1 MFFNRS
7 LEQKLLQSAKGF
19 PAIAIMGPRQS
30 GKTTLAKKAFPHLPY
45 VSLED
50 LSRRAYAQND
60 PKGFLQS
67 FREGAI
73 LDEVQRVPELFS
85 YLQEVLDN
93 SPRRGWFVLT
103 GSQHFLLHEKIA
115 QSLAGRV
122 AYKYLLPFSLQELAS
137 VPTPLKTPE
146 EAILK
151 GFYPPV
157 HVEEID
163 PHEWLKSYISSYLEK
178 DVRLLK
184 NVHDLSTFQT
194 FLSLCAGRTGQL
206 LNLSSISVE
215 LGVSHNT
222 VKAWLS
228 LLETSFIIFLLRPH
242 HKNFRKRLVKMPKLY
257 FWDTGLAATLLN
269 IKNEDQLNQHPMK
282 GALFEN
288 LIVADLA
295 KQAHHHGED
304 PQLTFWRDNTGH
316 EIDLIWEGG
325 TTLLPI
331 EIKSGKTIREEW
343 TEPLRFWCKLS
354 GVSPHDAFLIHGGD
368 ETQHRKEAHFLSWKQ
383 WGTFFEDLNTPPSDN
398 TPRSTP
404 AQSK

>member
-1 MFFNRS
+1 M
-7 LEQKLLQSAKGF
+7 
-19 PAIAIMGPRQS
+19 
-30 GKTTLAKKAFPHLPY
+30 
-45 VSLED
+45 
-50 LSRRAYAQND
+50 
-60 PKGFLQS
+60 
-67 FREGAI
+67 
-73 LDEVQRVPELFS
+73 
-85 YLQEVLDN
+85 
-93 SPRRGWFVLT
+93 
-103 GSQHFLLHEKIA
+103 
-115 QSLAGRV
+115 
-122 AYKYLLPFSLQELAS
+122 
-137 VPTPLKTPE
+137 
-146 EAILK
+146 
-151 GFYPPV
+151 

-206 LNLSSISVE
+206 LNLSSLSVE
-215 LGVSHNT
+215 LGVSHST

-228 LLETSFIIFLLRPH
+228 LLETSFIVFLLRPN

-269 IKNEDQLNQHPMK
+269 IRNEEQLNQHSMK

-288 LIVADLA
+288 LVVADLA

-316 EIDLIWEGG
+316 EIDLIWDDG
-325 TTLLPI
+325 TTWLPI

-343 TEPLRFWCKLS
+343 AQPLRFWCKLS
-354 GVSPHDAFLIHGGD
+354 GASPHDTFLIHGGG

-383 WGTFFEDLNTPPSDN
+383 WGTFFEEINTPSPQ
-398 TPRSTP
+398 R
-404 AQSK
+404 